1 MIACSTAHGNVQC
14 LECKYKR
21 WSSFYRKL
29 QDNIS
34 YLQIIKH
41 FIFIQITKKLP
52 CFHMTALKLSYSD
65 YRSICNYTSSIRT
78 SIAASPLRWPIL
90 TILVYPPLRSAYF
103 GAISSNNLA
112 TRSTSFV
119 FFFLPACAVGTSVT
133 G

>member
-1 MIACSTAHGNVQC
+1 MIACFSAHGNVQC

-65 YRSICNYTSSIRT
+65 DRSICNYTSSIRT
-78 SIAASPLRWPIL
+78 SIAASPLRGPIL
-90 TILVYPPLRSAYF
+90 MIRVYPPLRSAYF
-103 GAISSNNLA
+103 GAISSNIFCGISMDL
-112 TRSTSFV
+112 V
-119 FFFLPACAVGTSVT
+119 FFLRPAASVGTSVT